1 MGKMYVEVNEE
12 ILEKI
17 SHLGKVLNMSV
28 TETLNELIQYYYRG
42 NYIRTP
48 NQEAKSE

>member
-1 MGKMYVEVNEE
+1 MGRMYVEVNEE

-17 SHLGKVLNMSV
+17 SHLSKVLNLSV

-42 NYIRTP
+42 NYVRT
-48 NQEAKSE
+48 SEGETT